1 MASFAKLRRRR
12 EGSRR
17 VGVEGKSWE
26 KRRTFYLRMASNNGL
41 RQGLRNFGSLIKI
54 EKYIVW
60 KGLLGAFRARGL
72 ILMSLNLEGCM
83 ISENCV
89 TSTYI
94 IHVYLTENTVLHR
107 HEGQSVNALQ
117 GNDSCLL

>member
-1 MASFAKLRRRR
+1 MSIHVTWHVLRNTGGR

-26 KRRTFYLRMASNNGL
+26 KRRTLYLRMASNNGL
-41 RQGLRNFGSLIKI
+41 RQGLLNFDSLIKSGN
-54 EKYIVW
+54 YIVW

-89 TSTYI
+89 TSIYI
-94 IHVYLTENTVLHR
+94 FHLYLAENIWLHR
-107 HEGQSVNALQ
+107 HEGQSVNAV
-117 GNDSCLL
+117 